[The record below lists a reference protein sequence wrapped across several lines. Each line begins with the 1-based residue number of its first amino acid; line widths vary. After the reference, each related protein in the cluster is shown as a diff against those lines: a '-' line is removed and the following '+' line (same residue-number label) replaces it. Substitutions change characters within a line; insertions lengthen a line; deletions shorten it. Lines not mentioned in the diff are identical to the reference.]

1 MTPLIILSISILA
14 GFMLRKKRIPL
25 LPPATLSVVIWLLLF
40 LLGISVGSNP
50 DVVNNIA
57 HYGLQALVIGG
68 LATIGSVLAAYLLAR
83 ISSRKKNHER

>member
-1 MTPLIILSISILA
+1 MAPLIILFSSILA
-14 GFMLRKKRIPL
+14 GFLLRHRRLPL

-57 HYGLQALVIGG
+57 RYGVQALVIGG
-68 LATIGSVLAAYLLAR
+68 LATIGSVLAAWLLGR
-83 ISSRKKNHER
+83 ISSRKDRNER